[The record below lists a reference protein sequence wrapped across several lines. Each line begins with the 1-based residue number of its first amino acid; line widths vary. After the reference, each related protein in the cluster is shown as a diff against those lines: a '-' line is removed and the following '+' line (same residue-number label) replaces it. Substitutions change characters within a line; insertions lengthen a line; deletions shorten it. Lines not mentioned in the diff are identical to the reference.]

1 MEITKTIQ
9 EIQEE
14 FAQASEEE
22 YEALYQKYQKD
33 CRKGVKSLKNKYLN
47 IQEKL

>member
-22 YEALYQKYQKD
+22 YESLYQKYQKG
-33 CRKGVKSLKNKYLN
+33 CRKGVESRLN
-47 IQEKL
+47 NYRTRQEK